1 MSDLHIEQAHDRDRE
16 EVREIVRGLT
26 GQLRDNYSIQSN
38 WTDDDTVSFSRSG
51 VSGTLKIDNERVVV
65 DMKLGLMARAFK
77 GRIKSE
83 LSRQMANHLG

>member
-1 MSDLHIEQAHDRDRE
+1 MTDLHIEQAHDRDRE
-16 EVREIVRGLT
+16 EVRDIVRGLT
-26 GQLRDNYSIQSN
+26 GQLRDSYSIQSN

-51 VSGTLKIDNERVVV
+51 VSGTLRIDSERVVV

>member
-26 GQLRDNYSIQSN
+26 GQLRDNYS
-38 WTDDDTVSFSRSG
+38 
-51 VSGTLKIDNERVVV
+51 
-65 DMKLGLMARAFK
+65 MARAFK

>member
-16 EVREIVRGLT
+16 EVREIVRCLT